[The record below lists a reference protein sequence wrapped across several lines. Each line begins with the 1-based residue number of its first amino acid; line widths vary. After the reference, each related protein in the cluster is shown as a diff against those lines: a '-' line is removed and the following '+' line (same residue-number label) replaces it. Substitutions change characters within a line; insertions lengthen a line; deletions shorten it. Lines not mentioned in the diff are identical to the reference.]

1 METALSP
8 LFSFDRDELQRL
20 QEALPKDLQ
29 LLWLRLRF
37 GLPVRVVLGQ
47 RFRVVVDLVD
57 EMGQAFPK
65 HLTPPEGVDI
75 SLVSQSSGVINNQE
89 ISSGDVSE
97 IILKIEKSATERR
110 QEAKWVFWASLHS
123 AQGTRVSPIDIRVGL
138 RIQMKQTL
146 PIGGDSYHYRRLLQT
161 FCVGSAWLDEHVLV
175 LPLQVEL
182 QVLNTSD
189 SNDSSLSTSTVCQ
202 RLFRFLPSKN
212 STTEA
217 STDERDLLTVEE
229 HYGDAMGAHVWDASI
244 LLSWA
249 VLQAGA
255 RASTSPEQDNL
266 MGKANMKQTILELGS
281 GCGLFAAVLARV
293 KPSHQLQTI
302 FTEKSECTHRLQTNL
317 DRNGSPPSASVL
329 ALEWGAPLPSLLRDA
344 NVRVVFAADVLYNW
358 AAHEVFLATLDGLV
372 QEQQANTKLH
382 VFVAHKRR
390 GKASAEKL
398 DALALGTFDP
408 ASMCGTSA
416 PNFTCRWTQ
425 WRVDK
430 LSSLGRVDLL
440 KLSRRFSCGAKA
452 S

>member
-1 METALSP
+1 METAPSP
-8 LFSFDRDELQRL
+8 LFSFDRDELQIL
-20 QEALPKDLQ
+20 DEALPKDLQ
-29 LLWLRLRF
+29 LLRLRLRF
-37 GLPVRVVLGQ
+37 GLPVRVLLGQ
-47 RFRVVVDLVD
+47 RFRVVVDIVD

-65 HLTPPEGVDI
+65 HLAPPEGVDI

-89 ISSGDVSE
+89 ISSGDVGE
-97 IILKIEKSATERR
+97 IILKIEEPVTERR
-110 QEAKWVFWASLHS
+110 HEAKWVFWASFHS
-123 AQGTRVSPIDIRVGL
+123 AQGTCVLPIDIRVGL

-146 PIGGDSYHYRRLLQT
+146 TIGGDSYHYRRLLQT
-161 FCVGSAWLDEHVLV
+161 FCIGSAWLDEHVLV

-189 SNDSSLSTSTVCQ
+189 SKDTKLTTSTVCQ
-202 RLFRFLPSKN
+202 RLLRVLPSKN
-212 STTEA
+212 STTEGP
-217 STDERDLLTVEE
+217 TDEGDILTVEE

-255 RASTSPEQDNL
+255 RVSTSPEQDDSTD
-266 MGKANMKQTILELGS
+266 KTSMKQTMLELGS

-293 KPSHQLQTI
+293 KTSHQQTQTI

-317 DRNGSPPSASVL
+317 DRNGSPPTASVL

-358 AAHEVFLATLDGLV
+358 AAHEVFLATLDTLA
-372 QEQQANTKLH
+372 QAQQSDTTMH

-390 GKASAEKL
+390 GKASAENL
-398 DALALGTFDP
+398 DALASGTFDP

-416 PNFTCRWTQ
+416 PNPTCRWIQ

-440 KLSRRFSCGAKA
+440 KLSRR
-452 S
+452 